1 LELDP
6 LSVQL
11 DGANLEVNAAPADA
25 PPTGSDDEGM
35 STGRLID
42 NPVCSAGRTHPMV
55 VMKVGVNESSENR
68 RSRQLLPTPVRR
80 VQVERQ

>member
-1 LELDP
+1 MLWAAYGRTGCDCSEALLAGGIPNLELDP

-35 STGRLID
+35 STGRF
-42 NPVCSAGRTHPMV
+42 
-55 VMKVGVNESSENR
+55 
-68 RSRQLLPTPVRR
+68 
-80 VQVERQ
+80 